1 MPGIAGATG
10 TRLDSA
16 AKHIMACKVNGNLMM
31 HWCRDP
37 KNARQI
43 LNVDKMKY
51 CVHKNDLVLNCNQT
65 LNNTQ
70 TLGIAPKAY
79 PSVVSN
85 LGDMTSV
92 SKHLLSLLYHHGD
105 TGLNFFQGKKVIE
118 NLSKAPPE
126 DIAKIVPT
134 ENEQPCSKVV
144 MELKNMP
151 YFTAQ
156 GFALGQAFASD
167 LSGDTVSS
175 VLIGGMQTVMNGD
188 FEIRTGQLV
197 QWYFD
202 FEYKYFHRE
211 NQNAGGSYQLSGSR
225 KKTNT
230 NFLQLEV
237 NNRHALLNDD
247 TKENTRT
254 DEEKRRMNFIL
265 REQGA
270 LDAYPQGGQI
280 ARKHNVAYPKPYVL
294 SSDGSEHYA
303 DKIRIFAKC
312 VNGARPWEPVDIMLM
327 TQSLWLLKKM

>member
-65 LNNTQ
+65 LNNSQ

-85 LGDMTSV
+85 LGDMSSV
-92 SKHLLSLLYHHGD
+92 SKHLLSLLYHHGN
-105 TGLNFFQGKKVIE
+105 TGHNFFKGKNVLEMISKV
-118 NLSKAPPE
+118 APQE
-126 DIAKIVPT
+126 ITKIIPT
-134 ENEQPCSKVV
+134 ENEQPSEKVI

-156 GFALGQAFASD
+156 GFALGQAFASE

-175 VLIGGMQTVMNGD
+175 ILIGGMHTVMNGD

-211 NQNAGGSYQLSGSR
+211 NQTKNGIIEIAGSR
-225 KKTNT
+225 KNSNT
-230 NFLQLEV
+230 NFLELEV
-237 NNRHALLNDD
+237 SNRSSILNDS
-247 TKENTRT
+247 TKDNTRT

-265 REQGA
+265 REQGS
-270 LDAYPQGGQI
+270 LDSYPMGGQG
-280 ARKHNVAYPKPYVL
+280 ARKHNVAYPKPYIL
-294 SSDGSEHYA
+294 SSDGSEHYS

-327 TQSLWLLKKM
+327 TQSL